1 MNPTP
6 KTTNSNSKTE
16 KSYLSFWYVYT
27 HASGLDLFSVRYIA
41 VSEDWHL
48 AWPHQRKNCKSQR
61 QHLVIKQRFYLW
73 FFFFFSTPQCLIKN
87 NVGYHRKL
95 PRSNRWWTGSQLDR
109 KEAGCGHTCIT
120 EDQRHTYR
128 WENGLSHG
136 DLEGALWSGD
146 GCISC
151 GHKLMFCLLT
161 NGSLEGNDLFIRKQL
176 QVRKRIC
183 LVVVTECDECY

>member
-61 QHLVIKQRFYLW
+61 QHLVIKQRFYLC
-73 FFFFFSTPQCLIKN
+73 FFFFFPPHSVWLRIMWVT
-87 NVGYHRKL
+87 
-95 PRSNRWWTGSQLDR
+95 TGSFHIPIDDGL
-109 KEAGCGHTCIT
+109 
-120 EDQRHTYR
+120 
-128 WENGLSHG
+128 GLSLTGKKQGVVIHASLKIKG
-136 DLEGALWSGD
+136 IHIGEKMGY
-146 GCISC
+146 
-151 GHKLMFCLLT
+151 LM
-161 NGSLEGNDLFIRKQL
+161 EI
-176 QVRKRIC
+176 
-183 LVVVTECDECY
+183 